1 VNATYR
7 LTPDVNSSAPAIAS
21 LIPFDVFC
29 LEFTDEDGALIREG
43 DMVFYLAFFTSF
55 HLPHK
60 IERSKKHCVEMVI
73 LVTLVNVNQIK
84 FQDSIVT

>member
-1 VNATYR
+1 
-7 LTPDVNSSAPAIAS
+7 

-43 DMVFYLAFFTSF
+43 DMVFYLAFLLASM
-55 HLPHK
+55 PHK
-60 IERSKKHCVEMVI
+60 QIERSKKHCAEMVI